1 METAE
6 NTGLTTSE
14 PKLMFEER
22 MVTVRDTL
30 SELASSDDW
39 EDGEDQDDAKTQQRK
54 LSEYDEPSQVKSTI
68 SQTVQQCMEM
78 FKPKQMMLEKLTQLG
93 WGDTAHY
100 FCERDKKHGTSELR
114 IQAVVKL
121 QMDDNAAPPASTT
134 LGELMECLHSVPGI
148 SQMPQETS

>member
-1 METAE
+1 
-6 NTGLTTSE
+6 
-14 PKLMFEER
+14 
-22 MVTVRDTL
+22 
-30 SELASSDDW
+30 
-39 EDGEDQDDAKTQQRK
+39 
-54 LSEYDEPSQVKSTI
+54 
-68 SQTVQQCMEM
+68 MEM

-148 SQMPQETS
+148 SQMPQETSWQGTRHIRLGSGKPQSHAGIFRHAPGEQPKSSPIEKPKPVEPESY